1 MRGLTA
7 LSNNELQSNRNEALR
22 RLVNRKLKAIPR
34 PYLEVLIMCDIEGF
48 PWSEVAPS
56 LTVRSA
62 TVARR
67 LARGREMLELA
78 MMREGIIVTKG
89 ELPLLA
95 AIHLKTTSLRHA
107 RLIESAE

>member
-1 MRGLTA
+1 MRGLPA
-7 LSNNELQSNRNEALR
+7 MSNNELKSNRNEALR

-48 PWSEVAPS
+48 PRNEVAQS
-56 LTVRSA
+56 LSVRPA

-78 MMREGIIVTKG
+78 MMCEGVIVAKG
-89 ELPLLA
+89 GLPLLA
-95 AIHLKTTSLRHA
+95 DIHLKTTSLRQA